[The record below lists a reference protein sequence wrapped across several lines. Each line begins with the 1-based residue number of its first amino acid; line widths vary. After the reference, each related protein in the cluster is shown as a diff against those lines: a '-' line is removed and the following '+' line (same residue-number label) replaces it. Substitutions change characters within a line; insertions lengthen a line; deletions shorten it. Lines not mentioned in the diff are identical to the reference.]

1 MLWDVR
7 PRQIAGPEDAMVD
20 EIAEG
25 KIVHAVSGAD
35 PSDRTLAGDR
45 SDRVQRAFDQVSF
58 ASRVEIRQ
66 RSVDGAFDAVSGKD
80 IHDAPDAGLAA
91 VLAISKRRIV
101 RFPFAATIL

>member
-66 RSVDGAFDAVSGKD
+66 RSVVDPSVAHDFVAARMEFPQRIGKSSAMRPLVSM
-80 IHDAPDAGLAA
+80 
-91 VLAISKRRIV
+91 
-101 RFPFAATIL
+101 